1 MTEITHVSGS
11 AASFVRGISEST
23 HNYMIMA
30 VVLIGL
36 ILIICTSVISNKIQ
50 AVIESVQR
58 VRAQVHAPQPRNK
71 HQQGGCQARVHHGD
85 IRMRARGRTHEDEN
99 ETENENENEL

>member
-1 MTEITHVSGS
+1 
-11 AASFVRGISEST
+11 
-23 HNYMIMA
+23 MIMA

-58 VRAQVHAPQPRNK
+58 VRAQVHAQPRNK
-71 HQQGGCQARVHHGD
+71 HQQGGCQARVHHTD
-85 IRMRARGRTHEDEN
+85 IRMRAHPRFHEDES
-99 ETENENENEL
+99 ENENENEL